1 MKITKSQFKRLI
13 QEIID
18 ETKDDL
24 GPDRSNSWDQRIRE
38 LYEELKDMMED
49 VIRRT
54 GWDHISEQ
62 KASELYG
69 KMEDMLKFLKNDNDE
84 RF

>member
-24 GPDRSNSWDQRIRE
+24 GPDRSNS
-38 LYEELKDMMED
+38 
-49 VIRRT
+49 
-54 GWDHISEQ
+54 
-62 KASELYG
+62 
-69 KMEDMLKFLKNDNDE
+69 
-84 RF
+84 